1 MADPTI
7 GAVALSLLPLIFF
20 YVAQN
25 LNLQFKPLVIFFFS
39 LAIFFSFAAI
49 GVVMQVATQP
59 LAGALAALNYLLII
73 LWIFYILTELWTSI
87 YTLMLSVKDALTRRR
102 KRP

>member
-25 LNLQFKPLVIFFFS
+25 LNIQYRPLTIFFFS
-39 LAIFFSFAAI
+39 LAIFFAFATVGI
-49 GVVMQVATQP
+49 VMQTATQP
-59 LAGALAALNYLLII
+59 LSGGLAALNYLLIV

-87 YTLMLSVKDALTRRR
+87 YTLMMSVKDALTRRR
-102 KRP
+102 KRS